1 MVFGLV
7 GGGVMLLRYI
17 WQRTNLI
24 LAQEGLFPV
33 VRGRAAGQTYYHD
46 PNRQW
51 AGTVAYGS
59 GPDGLQA
66 RSLLPS
72 GAEGYQ
78 TQIST
83 QAQATQLIA
92 AASQGGGMP
101 RHTRQAVQRMIQA
114 PQATTRMPEIVTLDT
129 SVSEER
135 RLLAAILAEM
145 DAE

>member
-1 MVFGLV
+1 MVFGLA

-24 LAQEGLFPV
+24 RAQEGLFPV

-78 TQIST
+78 AQIST

-92 AASQGGGMP
+92 AASQGGGIP
-101 RHTRQAVQRMIQA
+101 RHTRQVVQRMTQA
-114 PQATTRMPEIVTLDT
+114 PQETPRMPEIVTLDT